1 MTDTE
6 QEFSFTVQGTSVTMY
21 NTELAEDR
29 RNVATRMQ
37 RLKLK
42 WDDELFM
49 LNQAAEWQPPGQFGL
64 SFIVESDPKLN
75 EK

>member
-49 LNQAAEWQPPGQFGL
+49 LNQAAEWPPGQFGL